1 MKNPCYN
8 CEDRCAGCGAG
19 CESYKAFRITR
30 EIENNYKRKRDVI
43 LDYQRAAKAKS
54 RRK

>member
-8 CEDRCAGCGAG
+8 CEDRCAGCAVG
-19 CESYKAFRITR
+19 CESYKAFRIIR
-30 EIENNYKRKRDVI
+30 EIENNYKRKRDGI